1 MKTSEKIGTTFP
13 PFPFSPDISG
23 LIFPGNT
30 KVFSAMLFLSIWERS
45 DVFFRLAASR
55 LICSI
60 DCAALWRHL
69 SITLFSLRRPQCSFH
84 SFLYYLNRLLARL
97 RIVFSSFTYC
107 GSETCQLIIFC
118 FVYCKWDALSDNLEL
133 RARWI
138 LGRGSF
144 FETRWE
150 SCSSWMVSSFWE
162 WSVSV
167 LSIAVVTVWYSLASS
182 NSAEWSMVWMLLG
195 AKML

>member
-1 MKTSEKIGTTFP
+1 MKTSEKMGTTFP

-118 FVYCKWDALSDNLEL
+118 FVYWNKMHCRIIW
-133 RARWI
+133 
-138 LGRGSF
+138 
-144 FETRWE
+144 
-150 SCSSWMVSSFWE
+150 SWGQDEFWE
-162 WSVSV
+162 EGHF
-167 LSIAVVTVWYSLASS
+167 LRHAERVVHPGWCLRFGSG
-182 NSAEWSMVWMLLG
+182 EWVCYR
-195 AKML
+195 